1 MHSALLLGL
10 PLGLLLISTPAA
22 AGASG
27 AGNRNFR
34 AYGCS
39 RMICGMPCSRLPE
52 AAEEFCLET
61 AVCFGTIG
69 PTLGARGRIAISA
82 RCLSAIG
89 SCWAFH
95 LRTESTETW
104 RHRRE
109 ALPYLNQSRYWADL

>member
-69 PTLGARGRIAISA
+69 PTLGARGRA
-82 RCLSAIG
+82 
-89 SCWAFH
+89 
-95 LRTESTETW
+95 
-104 RHRRE
+104 HRNFSP
-109 ALPYLNQSRYWADL
+109 LPLCHWFMLGLPPANGEHRDLAA